1 MPADPAAIERSK
13 LEIKSILERVRGAI
27 RMRVHPRDQTQLLD
41 AVDRIQETCINAID
55 TNAVTTNLQR
65 GRDDTR
71 KVLEGVRADL
81 GGAEED
87 MPIWVG
93 RGGVQSTMLRAAQR
107 ADLIVLGRRGSGV
120 VACEPRSAH
129 RLQEHGSG

>member
-41 AVDRIQETCINAID
+41 AVDRIQDTCIIAID
-55 TNAVTTNLQR
+55 AAAVTTNLQR

-71 KVLEGVRADL
+71 KVLRSKPV
-81 GGAEED
+81 D
-87 MPIWVG
+87 M
-93 RGGVQSTMLRAAQR
+93 VQILNEMDGLETEIAKLLA
-107 ADLIVLGRRGSGV
+107 IINK
-120 VACEPRSAH
+120 
-129 RLQEHGSG
+129 